1 MREKDAESEAGRCI
15 KSVIRGDQERK
26 GKIPAIGCGISG
38 GGETLGADCEIQRK
52 PAAAVWGSDTGR
64 GTDCRLCDRNTTGIS
79 D

>member
-15 KSVIRGDQERK
+15 KSVIRGNRGRTRK
-26 GKIPAIGCGISG
+26 VQTAGCGISG

-64 GTDCRLCDRNTTGIS
+64 GSDCRLCDRDTTGIS